1 VLEFAGNAEMP
12 HWRGDQDLVGMV
24 QRCGHGFAISV
35 GRAAARCFCTIATR
49 GQAGVLAG
57 IAVAQTA
64 LAPSRRGRRY
74 SKPSA

>member
-1 VLEFAGNAEMP
+1 
-12 HWRGDQDLVGMV
+12 MV

-35 GRAAARCFCTIATR
+35 GLAAARCPCTIATR
-49 GQAGVLAG
+49 GEAGVLAG